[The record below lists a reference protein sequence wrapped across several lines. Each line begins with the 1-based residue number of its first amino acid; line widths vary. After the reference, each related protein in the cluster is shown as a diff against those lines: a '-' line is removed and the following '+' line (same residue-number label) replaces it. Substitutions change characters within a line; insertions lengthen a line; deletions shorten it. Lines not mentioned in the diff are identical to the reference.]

1 MLKDSPEVLTS
12 CGLEPGLERHSL
24 HMIGWIDQEHTTS
37 HCKLRAYF
45 LSLFFLESSIV
56 GTKHDT
62 FGFSRNIL
70 EFFISSV
77 LPVKMIE

>member
-24 HMIGWIDQEHTTS
+24 HMIAWIDQVDTTS

-45 LSLFFLESSIV
+45 FYLSSSQNLPLWVPNMTHLDSGGIFLNFLLALSYLL
-56 GTKHDT
+56 
-62 FGFSRNIL
+62 R
-70 EFFISSV
+70 
-77 LPVKMIE
+77 

>member
-12 CGLEPGLERHSL
+12 CGLEPRLERHSL
-24 HMIGWIDQEHTTS
+24 HMIGWTDQGDTTS
-37 HCKLRAYF
+37 HCKLRAYS
-45 LSLFFLESSIV
+45 LSLFFPEPSFV

-62 FGFSRNIL
+62 FGFRKNIL

-77 LPVKMIE
+77 LPFKMIE